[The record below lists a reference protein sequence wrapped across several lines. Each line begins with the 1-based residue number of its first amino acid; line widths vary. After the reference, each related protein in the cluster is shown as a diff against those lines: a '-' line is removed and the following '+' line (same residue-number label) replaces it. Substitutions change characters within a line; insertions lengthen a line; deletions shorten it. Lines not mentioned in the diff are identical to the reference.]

1 MRIIFKIN
9 VCELSMSFVCLAV
22 TMVLFISL
30 FLYFRQKILAL
41 EEKLK
46 LLSDVTTTMAG
57 ITTLHHAPK
66 QNMPPLS
73 PMVPIPVSEE
83 ESEEESEAEAEAE
96 AEAES
101 DSDDSVSIEDVYD
114 ISPAMTFFHLDNTIK
129 NVVVMRDSVPQLDEA
144 VERLINMPHFEVTT
158 VKKVDLG
165 VDFAPVELA
174 SMDLAPVELD
184 SVDMAPVELDSVD
197 LAPVELA
204 SVDLA
209 PVDLASV
216 DLAPM
221 ELASVDLASVDLA
234 PVELVSKTVD
244 EGLPKRIVS
253 ADDVKTLKL
262 DSPYEAMTL
271 KELKEKVAE
280 INGPK
285 LKTKKELMEYLKNKM

>member
-66 QNMPPLS
+66 QSMPPLS
-73 PMVPIPVSEE
+73 PMVPIPVSEDS
-83 ESEEESEAEAEAE
+83 ESEESEADAEAE
-96 AEAES
+96 SES

-114 ISPAMTFFHLDNTIK
+114 ISPAMTFFNLDNTIK
-129 NVVVMRDSVPQLDEA
+129 NVVVMRDSVSQLDEA
-144 VERLINMPHFEVTT
+144 VERLISMPHFEVTT

-165 VDFAPVELA
+165 GDFAPVELA
-174 SMDLAPVELD
+174 PVELAPVEL
-184 SVDMAPVELDSVD
+184 APVELASVD

-209 PVDLASV
+209 PVELASI

-221 ELASVDLASVDLA
+221 ELVPVELASVDLA
-234 PVELVSKTVD
+234 PVVSKTVD

>member
-1 MRIIFKIN
+1 
-9 VCELSMSFVCLAV
+9 
-22 TMVLFISL
+22 MVLFISL

-57 ITTLHHAPK
+57 ITTLQHAPAK
-66 QNMPPLS
+66 
-73 PMVPIPVSEE
+73 PMVVPSVVHVPEDS
-83 ESEEESEAEAEAE
+83 ESESESER
-96 AEAES
+96 EAES
-101 DSDDSVSIEDVYD
+101 ESESDGSYSDNDDSVSIEEVYD
-114 ISPAMTFFHLDNTIK
+114 VTPAMTFFHVDNDIK

-144 VERLINMPHFEVTT
+144 VERLSMSLPHFEVTT

-165 VDFAPVELA
+165 MVDLSPVESIMMDL
-174 SMDLAPVELD
+174 SPVDLAPVELT
-184 SVDMAPVELDSVD
+184 PVELASVE

-209 PVDLASV
+209 PV
-216 DLAPM
+216 
-221 ELASVDLASVDLA
+221 ELAS
-234 PVELVSKTVD
+234 VELVSKSVD